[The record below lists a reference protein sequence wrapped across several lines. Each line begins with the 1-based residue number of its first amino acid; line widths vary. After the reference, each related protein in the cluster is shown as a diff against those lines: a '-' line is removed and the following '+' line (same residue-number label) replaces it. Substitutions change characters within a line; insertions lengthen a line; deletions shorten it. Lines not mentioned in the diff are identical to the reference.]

1 MPVPAH
7 GPLDPRARHLQD
19 VAITQG
25 TARIEPLFERSANP
39 AAVFDRDVPWRTV
52 NADLDERSVRR
63 TADAQVGQVEP
74 QCFEPGPKGLDK
86 TLSEHEKKA
95 RAELRPLQ
103 DGNVARVPPMS
114 TEGSTEVSDHP
125 SIPPARRAMGEESV
139 TLLGAAPRGDR
150 DLLDA
155 QRPRLLRQNCA
166 QVQHHCSG

>member
-1 MPVPAH
+1 MA
-7 GPLDPRARHLQD
+7 
-19 VAITQG
+19 QG
-25 TARIEPLFERSANP
+25 TPGPPPAARIEPLLERAADP
-39 AAVFDRDVPWRTV
+39 AAVFDRDVPRRTV

-114 TEGSTEVSDHP
+114 TEGPPDVGHHP
-125 SIPPARRAMGEESV
+125 SSQPA
-139 TLLGAAPRGDR
+139 P
-150 DLLDA
+150 
-155 QRPRLLRQNCA
+155 
-166 QVQHHCSG
+166 